1 MSESHVE
8 TNYSSRQSRLEGALK
23 AANLEAIALNAG
35 PSLTYLTGLH
45 FHLSERPVVG
55 LFTPNLSPVI
65 IFPELEAGKLAN
77 LSYPVQAFSYGED
90 PGKWQT
96 IFLEGMQ
103 AAQFDGRRVG
113 IEPRRMRVLELDLL
127 EGTGLITEF
136 TSGEECLAELRMI
149 KDKNELANMHQAVEI
164 AQGALESVLSWI
176 KPGITEGEL
185 AAELTVGLLR
195 GGSDSQLP
203 FTPIVASGPNSANP
217 HAFPSDRR
225 LEGGDLLII
234 DWGASVGGYLSDLTR
249 TFAIGEA
256 EDEMKRVAEI
266 VMEANEAARAI
277 AGPGVAAE
285 DIDRAARQV
294 IVEAGYGEFFF
305 HRTGHGLGMESH
317 EEPYIRDGN
326 SLPLTPGMTFT
337 IEPGIYLPGRGGV
350 RIEDDVVITTDGLE
364 SISDLPREL
373 RIIGD

>member
-8 TNYSSRQSRLEGALK
+8 TNYSSRQSRLVGAME
-23 AANLEAIALNAG
+23 AANLGAIALNAG

-65 IFPELEAGKLAN
+65 ILPELEAGKLTN
-77 LSYPVQAFSYGED
+77 LSYPVQAFAYGED
-90 PGKWQT
+90 PGTWLTTFK
-96 IFLEGMQ
+96 EGVR
-103 AAQFDGRRVG
+103 AAQFEGHQVG
-113 IEPRRMRVLELDLL
+113 IEPHRMRVLELDLL
-127 EGTGLITEF
+127 EGTGSSNEF
-136 TSGEECLAELRMI
+136 TSGEECLAALRMI
-149 KDKNELANMHQAVEI
+149 KEKTELVNMHQAVEI
-164 AQGALESVLSWI
+164 AQGALETVLPLI
-176 KPGITEGEL
+176 KAGTTEREI
-185 AAELTVGLLR
+185 AAELTMELLR

-234 DWGASVGGYLSDLTR
+234 DWGASIGGYFSDLTR
-249 TFAIGEA
+249 TFAIGEP
-256 EDEMKRVAEI
+256 EGEMKRIAKI
-266 VMEANEAARAI
+266 VLEANEAARAA

-294 IVEAGYGEFFF
+294 IIEAGYGEFFF
-305 HRTGHGLGMESH
+305 HRTGHGLGMEGH
-317 EEPYIRDGN
+317 EEPYIREGN
-326 SLPLTPGMTFT
+326 SLSLTPGMTFT

-364 SISDLPREL
+364 SLSNLPREL
-373 RIIGD
+373 RIIRD